1 MEVWIGQE
9 GRVSRDCHSIEH
21 PYFYSAFPKLQNL
34 RFSTIRV
41 AHHYKIG
48 SFFLCGSTGCGFHMI
63 VVQSSWSAEYCS
75 HQSKNPASYCL
86 VTYLSRFF
94 FLRFLFFLILVSCT
108 IFSFF
113 VFEVWCSA
121 PWSNIGLAT

>member
-9 GRVSRDCHSIEH
+9 GRVSRDCRSIEH
-21 PYFYSAFPKLQNL
+21 PYFYSAFPNLQNL
-34 RFSTIRV
+34 PSELHIITKLGVVFFV
-41 AHHYKIG
+41 AP
-48 SFFLCGSTGCGFHMI
+48 GCGFDMI

-75 HQSKNPASYCL
+75 HQSKNPASYCM